1 MPKEKAAMP
10 LVKVLRHGQVTL
22 PKEFREI
29 LGVMEGDFLEAEMDG
44 SRIMLKPK
52 AVVDRE
58 AVQSPD
64 QAADESENWSKLA
77 ARHLEKA
84 YGENE
89 PDYSPNLIK
98 EPNPEYQP

>member
-1 MPKEKAAMP
+1 MP

-29 LGVMEGDFLEAEMDG
+29 LGVMEGDFLEAEMEG

-58 AVQSPD
+58 AAPPAD
-64 QAADESENWSKLA
+64 QAAAESENWGKLA
-77 ARHLEKA
+77 ARHLETA

>member
-1 MPKEKAAMP
+1 MP

-22 PKEFREI
+22 PKDFRKI
-29 LGVMEGDFLEAEMDG
+29 LGIIEGDLMEAELDG
-44 SRIMLKPK
+44 TRILLNPK

-58 AVQSPD
+58 ATPSPD
-64 QAADESENWSKLA
+64 QGAKSENWGKLA
-77 ARHLEKA
+77 ARHLEMA

-89 PDYSPNLIK
+89 PDYSSKMIK

>member
-1 MPKEKAAMP
+1 MP

-29 LGVMEGDFLEAEMDG
+29 LGINEGDFMEAELAG
-44 SRIMLKPK
+44 TKILFIPK

-58 AVQSPD
+58 AASSTD
-64 QAADESENWSKLA
+64 QAAAESENWGKLA
-77 ARHLEKA
+77 ARHLETA